1 MRTIKRAKNGRRAF
15 TLVELL
21 IVVIIIGI
29 LAGLMLVASGPA
41 TRSAEDA
48 RAVNDI
54 AVIKK
59 AITVALSETGVSKNQ
74 LFIQMQNGSVTI
86 PASPGTS
93 DEQKEALAKNIEAAF
108 DAGAAARD
116 FNAAYD
122 KDGTFS
128 LSYSPKR
135 GDYYP
140 RYYISAEYS
149 DSDIYC
155 LDSAS
160 SSPRLVKSFK

>member
-1 MRTIKRAKNGRRAF
+1 M
-15 TLVELL
+15 
-21 IVVIIIGI
+21 VIIIGI

-41 TRSAEDA
+41 IRSAEDA

-59 AITVALSETGVSKNQ
+59 AIMVALSETGVSKNQ
-74 LFIQMQNGSVTI
+74 LIIRMQNGSVTI
-86 PASPGTS
+86 MASPGTS
-93 DEQKEALAKNIEAAF
+93 NKQKEALAKNIKAAF

-116 FNAAYD
+116 FYAAYD
-122 KDGTFS
+122 KDGIFS
-128 LSYSPKR
+128 LSYYPKR

-140 RYYISAEYS
+140 RYYISADYSGS

-155 LDSAS
+155 DDSAS

>member
-1 MRTIKRAKNGRRAF
+1 MRTIKRARNGRRAF

-59 AITVALSETGVSKNQ
+59 AIMVALSETGVPKNQ
-74 LFIQMQNGSVTI
+74 LIIRMQNGGVTVTQ
-86 PASPGTS
+86 PGTS
-93 DEQKEALAKNIEAAF
+93 NKQKEALAKNIEAAF
-108 DAGAAARD
+108 DAGTATRN
-116 FNAAYD
+116 FNAGYD
-122 KDGTFS
+122 KDGA
-128 LSYSPKR
+128 LHHLY
-135 GDYYP
+135 YYP
-140 RYYISAEYS
+140 TRENYPHYYIYVPLSG
-149 DSDIYC
+149 SDIYC
-155 LDSAS
+155 DDDAS
-160 SSPRLVKSFK
+160 LSPRLVKSFK

>member
-48 RAVNDI
+48 RAINDI

-59 AITVALSETGVSKNQ
+59 AIMVALSETGVSKNQ
-74 LFIQMQNGSVTI
+74 LIIRMQNGGVTVTQ
-86 PASPGTS
+86 PGTS
-93 DEQKEALAKNIEAAF
+93 NKQKEALAKNIEAAF
-108 DAGAAARD
+108 DAGTAARD
-116 FNAAYD
+116 FNVAYD

-149 DSDIYC
+149 GSDIYC